1 MKILTL
7 HDILIVQKRDL
18 QRMQKELYVSR
29 DTEITGAGSSLIKVI
44 IGPRRAGKS
53 FFTIHHLS
61 HGKKFGYVNFDD
73 ERLAG
78 LTDYDEIL
86 AAVDTVYDKPQALL
100 LDEIQNLPQWELFV
114 NRIARQGTD
123 LYITGSNSHL
133 LSSELATHLTGRYL
147 RTVILP
153 FSFAE
158 YLHLSPH
165 EMTSQEKASALYEYA
180 QSGGYP
186 EPLMKNIPA
195 RAYLATLFDSIVF
208 KDIVQRF
215 RIRSVQGIGD
225 LSQYLLS
232 NTAAEYSYTSLARIT
247 GSKSSMTVQKYLGFL
262 EEAFL
267 FFSLPRFSF
276 RVREQVAANKK
287 IYCTDTG
294 FIAAKAFRVSE
305 NRGKLYENL
314 VAIELWKRQLAG
326 KITVFYWKNVQ
337 QEEVDFVVREGSR
350 VIALIQVCADLQ
362 DERTNAREVRAFLK
376 ASRELRCDNLIVLSE
391 KEEKT
396 SEITWFGMRGTIRY
410 VPLWKWLE
418 RPEAGG
424 QSSDAGGDSTA
435 KKKTRKRPERS
446 KTP

>member
-1 MKILTL
+1 MRFLTVRDIIL
-7 HDILIVQKRDL
+7 VQKRDL
-18 QRMQKELYVSR
+18 QRMVQELYIPR
-29 DTEITGAGSSLIKVI
+29 DTEIAGGESSLVKVI

-53 FFTIHHLS
+53 FFAIHQLS
-61 HGKKFGYVNFDD
+61 QVKNTRYVNFDD

-86 AAVDTVYDKPQALL
+86 AAVDSLYDKPQALL
-100 LDEIQNLPQWELFV
+100 LDEIQNLPKWELFV
-114 NRIARQGTD
+114 NRLARQGYN

-158 YLHLSPH
+158 YLRLARH
-165 EMTSQEKASALYEYA
+165 ELTSQEKASALDEYA
-180 QSGGYP
+180 RQGVYP
-186 EPLMKNIPA
+186 EPLIKKIPA
-195 RAYLATLFDSIVF
+195 RDYLATLFDSIVY

-215 RIRSVQGIGD
+215 RIRSARGIGD
-225 LSQYLLS
+225 LSLYLLS
-232 NTAAEYSYTSLARIT
+232 NIAAEYSYTSLARVT
-247 GSKSSMTVQKYLGFL
+247 QSKSPLTVQKYLGFL

-267 FFSLPRFSF
+267 FFSLPRFSYK
-276 RVREQVAANKK
+276 VREQVAANKK

-294 FIAAKAFRVSE
+294 FVAAKAFRVSE
-305 NRGKLYENL
+305 NRGRLYENL

-326 KITVFYWKNVQ
+326 KIVVFYWKNVQ
-337 QEEVDFVVREGSR
+337 QEEVDFVVREGNR
-350 VIALIQVCADLQ
+350 VVQLIQVCADLQ
-362 DERTNAREVRAFLK
+362 NERTHSREVRALLK

-396 SEITWFGMRGTIRY
+396 REITWFGMPGMIRY

-418 RPEAGG
+418 RPHAGG
-424 QSSDAGGDSTA
+424 QSQETGEDNSPA
-435 KKKTRKRPERS
+435 KRIRKRPER
-446 KTP
+446 

>member
-1 MKILTL
+1 MTVR
-7 HDILIVQKRDL
+7 DILIVQKRDL
-18 QRMQKELYVSR
+18 QRMQKEPYIPR
-29 DTEITGAGSSLIKVI
+29 ETGIAGAGSPLIKVI

-53 FFTIHHLS
+53 FFAIHHLS
-61 HGKKFGYVNFDD
+61 HKEKFGYVNFDD

-78 LTDYDEIL
+78 LADYDEIL
-86 AAVDTVYDKPQALL
+86 TAVDSVYDKPGALL

-114 NRIARQGTD
+114 NRIARQGCD

-147 RTVILP
+147 QTVILP

-158 YLHLSPH
+158 YLRLSPH
-165 EMTSQEKASALYEYA
+165 ELTSHEKAAELYRYA
-180 QSGGYP
+180 QTGGFP
-186 EPLMKNIPA
+186 EPLMKKISA
-195 RAYLATLFDSIVF
+195 RDYLATLFDSIVY

-215 RIRSVQGIGD
+215 RIRSARGIGD
-225 LSQYLLS
+225 LSVYLLS

-247 GSKSSMTVQKYLGFL
+247 NSKSSMTVQKYLGFL

-294 FIAAKAFRVSE
+294 FIAAKAFQVSE
-305 NRGKLYENL
+305 NRGRLYENL

-326 KITVFYWKNVQ
+326 KISVFYWKNAQ

-350 VIALIQVCADLQ
+350 VIALLQVCADLQ
-362 DERTNAREVRAFLK
+362 DERTRSREVRALLK
-376 ASRELRCDNLIVLSE
+376 ASRELQCDNLVILSE
-391 KEEKT
+391 TEEKT
-396 SEITWFGMRGTIRY
+396 GEVNWFGMRGTIRY

-418 RPEAGG
+418 KPDAGG
-424 QSSDAGGDSTA
+424 QGPDAGGDITA
-435 KKKTRKRPERS
+435 KKKTRQRPVRT
-446 KTP
+446 KAL